1 MVRLVLLRFLESYFR
16 HRFLYLVPILLMA
29 AFAGV
34 NYMRAKPIYISRG
47 AMYVQ
52 RNSLLATLT
61 TATNDGSLWVTPADQ
76 TVSEFKELMQTDA
89 FVRAII
95 QKTDLEA
102 EMAKG
107 STATERA
114 YTDVRSAVWV
124 QSLGNNLVMVGATHE
139 KAPLSQQLA
148 AALIATYQQWRINS
162 DRQESVTAEEFFS
175 MMIQKYQEDVGK
187 ARDALKTYIEQHP
200 DQVRGDRPSS
210 EKMDIERLQGAI
222 DTSLKQLG
230 SALDKEENARLNSA
244 RAESD
249 VKQKYYIIDSPNFP
263 EDPENS
269 KKQSATNS
277 AIFVVVGVV
286 LALIG
291 AVVGALLDTAFRFP
305 IDVRHGLDL
314 PVLASIPEPKPERAK
329 KKK

>member
-1 MVRLVLLRFLESYFR
+1 MIRLVLLRFLESYFR
-16 HRFLYLVPILLMA
+16 HRFLYLLPILLMIV
-29 AFAGV
+29 FAGV

-102 EMAKG
+102 EMTKG
-107 STATERA
+107 STAIERV
-114 YTDVRSAVWV
+114 YVDVRTAVWT
-124 QSLGNNLVMVGATHE
+124 QSLGNNLVMIGATHE
-139 KAPLSQQLA
+139 KAPLAQQLA
-148 AALIATYQQWRINS
+148 SALIATYQQWRINS
-162 DRQESVTAEEFFS
+162 DRQESETAQEFFAGL
-175 MMIQKYQEDVGK
+175 IQKYQEDLNK
-187 ARDALKTYIEQHP
+187 ARDVLKAYIEQHP
-200 DQVRGDRPSS
+200 DPVRGERPSS
-210 EKMDIERLQGAI
+210 EKMELERLQGAI
-222 DTSLKQLG
+222 DTALKQLG
-230 SALDKEENARLNSA
+230 SALDKEENARLNMA

-269 KKQSATNS
+269 KKQAAINS

-286 LALIG
+286 LALVG
-291 AVVGALLDTAFRFP
+291 VVIGALLDRALRFP
-305 IDVRHGLDL
+305 VDVRHMVHL
-314 PVLASIPEPKPERAK
+314 PVLASIPEPKLERTK